1 MNEQLNAVVDAV
13 ENGLNW
19 LVGYPGTLLAVLL
32 FPFVLAALIR
42 RAYPSLILVGLFALA
57 SLASLVVLIN
67 PGTMFYAVVGWID
80 FAVGLVA
87 FLDLLLLPSRK
98 KFVCSRETLKIAS
111 IGKPHDVI
119 IHVDNYNRGHWNVK
133 VKDDCPDNFD
143 LNREQYKL
151 SLPAN
156 KRGTIEYNFTSNLR
170 GKFPLRFIYLRIAS
184 RFKLWNAYYAQTVHN
199 DIHVYPDMKQLS
211 EFAILARTNR
221 LSLMGVRRTRRI
233 GQDNEFERLR
243 DYNDDDNYKFIDW
256 RSTARR
262 NKLTVRDFQVS
273 QSQRIIFLVDCGRMM
288 TNLAGSMN
296 LLDHAINAALMMSYV
311 ALRQGDS
318 VGMVCFSNQ
327 IHSFTPPRG
336 GLNQMN
342 QLLHATFDRHPQLV
356 ESRYD
361 EAFLYL
367 KTHCSK
373 RSLVVLISNVIDE
386 INANQIHE
394 YLANLTGRHLPLGV
408 LLRDRR
414 IYEHADSYDQN
425 PTNLYRAA
433 AAADILSWRNQVLTD
448 MIHQGVLALDVFPE
462 QLAPELVNE
471 YLKIKARHLL

>member
-1 MNEQLNAVVDAV
+1 MIEQLEAILETTERAV
-13 ENGLNW
+13 NW
-19 LVGYPGTLLAVLL
+19 LISYPGTFLAIILL
-32 FPFVLAALIR
+32 PFVIAALVR
-42 RAYPSLILVGLFALA
+42 RAYPSLILVILVGVA
-57 SLASLVVLIN
+57 SLASLAVLVSPERN
-67 PGTMFYAVVGWID
+67 VYAVVGWID
-80 FAVGLVA
+80 AAIILIA
-87 FLDLLLLPSRK
+87 FCDLLLLPSRK
-98 KFVCSRETLKIAS
+98 KFRCSRETLKIAS
-111 IGKPHDVI
+111 IGKPHDVVL
-119 IHVDNYNRGHWNVK
+119 HVDNYNRSHWDIK
-133 VKDDCPDNFD
+133 VKDDCPDQFE
-143 LNREQYKL
+143 LNRDQYTL

-156 KRGTIEYNFTSNLR
+156 KRGTIEYNFTSNVR
-170 GKFPLRFIYLRIAS
+170 GKFPLSYVYLKITS
-184 RFKLWNAYYAQTVHN
+184 RFRLWNAYYRQPVHN

-256 RSTARR
+256 RATARR

-296 LLDHAINAALMMSYV
+296 LLDHSINAALMMSYV

-318 VGMVCFSNQ
+318 VGMVCFSDQ
-327 IHSFTPPRG
+327 IHSYTPPKG

-342 QLLHATFDRHPQLV
+342 QLLHATFDRHPRLV

-394 YLANLTGRHLPLGV
+394 YLANLTGHHLPMGV

-414 IYEHADSYDQN
+414 IYEYADSVEKDSDSFF
-425 PTNLYRAA
+425 RAA
-433 AAADILSWRNQVLTD
+433 AASDILSWRNQVLTD
-448 MIHQGVLALDVFPE
+448 MVHQGVLAIDVFPE

-471 YLKIKARHLL
+471 YLRIKARHLL